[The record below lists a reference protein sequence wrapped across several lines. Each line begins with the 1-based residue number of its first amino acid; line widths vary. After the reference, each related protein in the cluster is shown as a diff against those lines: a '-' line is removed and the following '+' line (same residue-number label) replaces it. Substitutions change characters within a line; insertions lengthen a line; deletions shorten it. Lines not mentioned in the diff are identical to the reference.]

1 MLLYNLQDYII
12 SFTSNFMTVSQV
24 VLLLVWRN
32 KYFWIACHSPDTTW
46 ADQTP
51 WDHVL
56 GMMTGR
62 FHIHYKPES
71 SFHDLNKNVR
81 NNNPLNDFIIPARK
95 LAASDWWSK
104 DAPQSP
110 TTSLHVFLYIFPV
123 SDQLW
128 PFLFLTSF
136 ISQLLT
142 LFFFSSP
149 SSIWLAICSP
159 LLLFMSLSPPL
170 FDTGLRKV

>member
-51 WDHVL
+51 WHHVL

-104 DAPQSP
+104 DTPQSP

-128 PFLFLTSF
+128 PFLFSHFFYLSASH
-136 ISQLLT
+136 IV
-142 LFFFSSP
+142 FFSSP

-159 LLLFMSLSPPL
+159 LLLFMSLSAPL